1 MILLRISFLLIA
13 VFLVII
19 AGTSIFFSRYSLRPL
34 SKIIRYI
41 RCFRVGAPI
50 PDFPLS
56 GPKDDEFII
65 VAKTLSDAFKKIQ
78 SQTEVLRQ
86 FSTDAAHEFKTPLMV
101 IHSEIDC
108 ALKSGDYKTGLD
120 NIRSQ
125 IYFLDTMIST
135 LLTIARLEKEEIQK
149 ERVNISELL
158 EEIIPKTEQL
168 FSEK

>member
-1 MILLRISFLLIA
+1 M
-13 VFLVII
+13 
-19 AGTSIFFSRYSLRPL
+19 
-34 SKIIRYI
+34 
-41 RCFRVGAPI
+41 GAPI

-125 IYFLDTMIST
+125 VYFLDTMIST